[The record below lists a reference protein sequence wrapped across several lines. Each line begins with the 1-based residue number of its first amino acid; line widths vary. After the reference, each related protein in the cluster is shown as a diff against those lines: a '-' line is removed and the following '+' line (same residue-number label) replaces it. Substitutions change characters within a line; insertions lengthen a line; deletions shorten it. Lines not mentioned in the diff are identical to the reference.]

1 MPELFFIAIIIILT
15 ILYLLERARADQ
27 MARGALEENQQKG
40 WNILHQAIKK
50 AQNIIGTAELEEI
63 KLGISYTDESKK
75 LSQIMA
81 WAMKKYPCVR
91 SAPHPTDGRRSIYF
105 WQPATE

>member
-1 MPELFFIAIIIILT
+1 MNGDTMVININELT
-15 ILYLLERARADQ
+15 NKE
-27 MARGALEENQQKG
+27 KG
-40 WNILHQAIKK
+40 KPKIDLVMDFLK
-50 AQNIIGTAELEEI
+50 ANEGKGYELEEI